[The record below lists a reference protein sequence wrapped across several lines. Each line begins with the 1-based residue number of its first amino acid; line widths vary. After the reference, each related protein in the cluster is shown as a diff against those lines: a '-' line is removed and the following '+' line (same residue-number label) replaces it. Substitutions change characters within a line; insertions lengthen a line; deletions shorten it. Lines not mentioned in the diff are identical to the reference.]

1 VGEITREDAIAWL
14 TDWLGKPTSV
24 DVRVDP
30 AGADVSVLS
39 AVGELRHWSDDG
51 REPWA
56 TSLGDA
62 VRQTMFGVYAVDG
75 AHFGIGDRQ
84 PASRF
89 TLEAVGPGE
98 REQLRLS
105 FGEEVELVVTQE
117 PTLETARPEGIK

>member
-1 VGEITREDAIAWL
+1 VGEITREDAVAWL

-30 AGADVSVLS
+30 YVSVLS
-39 AVGELRHWSDDG
+39 AFGELRHWSDDG

-56 TSLGDA
+56 TSPGDA
-62 VRQTMFGVYAVDG
+62 ARQKMFGVFAVDG
-75 AHFGIGDRQ
+75 AHFGIGDSQ

-89 TLEAVGPGE
+89 TLETVGPGE
-98 REQLRLS
+98 RQELRVS

-117 PTLETARPEGIK
+117 PPRAVRPEGIERE